1 MILALVNIAHGQH
14 LIELSLDY
22 LVFSFNI
29 CLFAH
34 EALVGLL
41 ELYVFFNATIII
53 AQELLNFCP
62 MILTVF
68 QVIEP

>member
-1 MILALVNIAHGQH
+1 MILALVNKAHAQH
-14 LIELSLDY
+14 LIELSLGY
-22 LVFSFNI
+22 FVFCFNI

-41 ELYVFFNATIII
+41 EPYVFFDATIII
-53 AQELLNFCP
+53 AQELLNLCP